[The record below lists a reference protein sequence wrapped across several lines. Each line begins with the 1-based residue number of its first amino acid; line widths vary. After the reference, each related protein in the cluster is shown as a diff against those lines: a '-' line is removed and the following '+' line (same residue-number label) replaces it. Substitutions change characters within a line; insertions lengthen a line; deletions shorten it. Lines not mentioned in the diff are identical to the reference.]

1 MPSLYQHRQIG
12 IAVLGITLAAFLLLV
27 DLAVVVIIF
36 VTTASALFLGI
47 VSALILIVIASAIVF
62 SSLTIQVTP
71 TAVKWHFGFGLLN
84 NAVPLSAIRAVREVK
99 SAWWHGWG
107 IRRLPGQTRLYAV
120 SGLQAVE
127 LELED
132 GRKIRLGSDEA
143 GKLSGAIR
151 QVQA

>member
-1 MPSLYQHRQIG
+1 MPSLYQHRQLG
-12 IAVLGITLAAFLLLV
+12 IAVLGITLAVFLLLV
-27 DLAVVVIIF
+27 DLAVIIIIF
-36 VTTASALFLGI
+36 VTTASALFLAI
-47 VSALILIVIASAIVF
+47 VSATILIVIASAIVF

-71 TAVKWHFGFGLLN
+71 TDISWHFGLGLLKKQ
-84 NAVPLSAIRAVREVK
+84 VPISAIANVQEVK
-99 SAWWHGWG
+99 GKWWHGWG
-107 IRRLPGQTRLYAV
+107 IRRLPGNIRLYAV

>member
-12 IAVLGITLAAFLLLV
+12 IAVLGISLALFLLLV
-27 DLAVVVIIF
+27 DLAVGIIIF

-47 VSALILIVIASAIVF
+47 VLALILLVMASAAVF
-62 SSLTIQVTP
+62 SSMTIKVTP
-71 TAVKWHFGFGLLN
+71 ADVSWHFGFGLLKQKI
-84 NAVPLSAIRAVREVK
+84 PLSAIAAIGEVRSK
-99 SAWWHGWG
+99 WWHGWG
-107 IRRLPGQTRLYAV
+107 IRRLPGNTRLYAV

-127 LELED
+127 LDLED